1 LLSSHYPWLAVD
13 PNTAGGA
20 TGGHMARC
28 GRETRFGVS
37 PWIRLRALAVLA
49 LCGVPF
55 AGVHA
60 VRPIR
65 AQQEVLRASLS
76 GGVALANGTRGGDD
90 AGHPAVDARGKIAC
104 AEGDEPIELRWPEGW
119 TRTTHEQRERALSP
133 SFPGPDDDA
142 SETSDERDVIN
153 NAASSSRRLLL
164 KLAPLVLGEKDTLI
178 VGAVGGSVTLGD
190 TRRPDLA
197 YPALFAAGLTEALA
211 NRAGEGRR
219 KRDVSVAAVN
229 GAMGG
234 TGSGYFA
241 LCINRHLSMDADIV
255 LVELNV
261 NDGTDR
267 SFERVHR
274 KILDRAGRPAV
285 LDVLAEIWKEKMVE
299 DREDSDAR
307 RSDTHPGFSR
317 EVVPGEQWRSR
328 LETLKHYAVP
338 YVSQAEAIAPEVSR
352 DSKTFPDAGGAF
364 APDAFL
370 RAADVAHIRNHTFTS
385 AGLHLTTLGHGIL
398 AELLLHAVF
407 RVVEHHAR
415 GCRGS
420 LERALTAARAAES
433 SVEALNGGRG
443 VGGSLRGDVADRPG
457 GVDSCHSPEALLAAT
472 VAPRV
477 EDSSLNKG
485 DEEKGGWALAAD
497 ASPNT
502 GEKKWGVET
511 STPGAAWTV
520 SLDTRVVRTRGGERN
535 DPLIE
540 TTHDSS
546 SNDPSN
552 DSSPVTRENDGWAKG
567 SVITV
572 AYLAS
577 YENMGVAEGFCGGA
591 CFCAP
596 FSINATWDKP
606 TSELALFEVHTTPPT
621 EDCRITLSLR
631 PIEGNEG
638 TPTRFKVLQMTVQE
652 EFVEADRARAAMQ
665 EAGGAE
671 NAFRANRM
679 TGGGGRRSRRVA

>member
-1 LLSSHYPWLAVD
+1 LLSSSHYPWLAVD

-133 SFPGPDDDA
+133 SFPGPDTDA
-142 SETSDERDVIN
+142 SETSDERDVIT
-153 NAASSSRRLLL
+153 NALSSSSRRLLL
-164 KLAPLVLGEKDTLI
+164 KLAPVVLGEKDTLI

-197 YPALFAAGLTEALA
+197 YPALFAKGLTEALA
-211 NRAGEGRR
+211 NRAGEDKR

-274 KILDRAGRPAV
+274 KILDRASRPAV
-285 LDVLAEIWKEKMVE
+285 VDVLAEIWKEKMVE
-299 DREDSDAR
+299 DREDSDA
-307 RSDTHPGFSR
+307 SVTSAHPGFSR

-385 AGLHLTTLGHGIL
+385 AGLHLTTYGHGIL

-407 RVVEHHAR
+407 RVVEHHAPDL
-415 GCRGS
+415 CRGS
-420 LERALTAARAAES
+420 LERALDEARDAES
-433 SVEALNGGRG
+433 SLEALNGGRG

-457 GVDSCHSPEALLAAT
+457 GVDSCHSPESLLAAT
-472 VAPRV
+472 VAGV

-520 SLDTRVVRTRGGERN
+520 SLDTRVVRTRGGERD

-540 TTHDSS
+540 TTHDS
-546 SNDPSN
+546 
-552 DSSPVTRENDGWAKG
+552 GWAKG

-621 EDCRITLSLR
+621 EDCRITLRMR

-638 TPTRFKVLQMTVQE
+638 PVTRFKVLQMTVQE

-679 TGGGGRRSRRVA
+679 TGGGGRWSRRVA

>member
-1 LLSSHYPWLAVD
+1 MSASSGCLGRELLSSSHYPWLAVD

-20 TGGHMARC
+20 TGSHMARC

-37 PWIRLRALAVLA
+37 SWIRLRALAVLA

-133 SFPGPDDDA
+133 SFPGPDTDTL
-142 SETSDERDVIN
+142 ETSDERDVIT

-307 RSDTHPGFSR
+307 RSDAHPGVFFSR
-317 EVVPGEQWRSR
+317 AFVTRLGAALGARRRRVPP
-328 LETLKHYAVP
+328 VP
-338 YVSQAEAIAPEVSR
+338 LFPLPLLRPLLQRTQCVGFVR
-352 DSKTFPDAGGAF
+352 GRWWTFPAVVRVPERGAERIEEPKRLRRLVLRRGTRRVDVPRSFRYLIFVFVFLFLFVFFPRRRVRFFRFGRRAGQFVRDLGYVGVFRRSVLAGLRLAVRARRARRRRRRVARGARLRVQRGDRLRDARLLGLKLADFAEKRVAARRRGPRGILHRLRRARGGGDRRREALARDARRLGGVAGGNARRGLGRHGG
-364 APDAFL
+364 A
-370 RAADVAHIRNHTFTS
+370 RRHRNRWRHRRRRRLS
-385 AGLHLTTLGHGIL
+385 MA
-398 AELLLHAVF
+398 
-407 RVVEHHAR
+407 
-415 GCRGS
+415 
-420 LERALTAARAAES
+420 
-433 SVEALNGGRG
+433 
-443 VGGSLRGDVADRPG
+443 VADRR
-457 GVDSCHSPEALLAAT
+457 C
-472 VAPRV
+472 
-477 EDSSLNKG
+477 
-485 DEEKGGWALAAD
+485 
-497 ASPNT
+497 
-502 GEKKWGVET
+502 
-511 STPGAAWTV
+511 GA
-520 SLDTRVVRTRGGERN
+520 VRR
-535 DPLIE
+535 L
-540 TTHDSS
+540 
-546 SNDPSN
+546 
-552 DSSPVTRENDGWAKG
+552 
-567 SVITV
+567 
-572 AYLAS
+572 
-577 YENMGVAEGFCGGA
+577 GA
-591 CFCAP
+591 
-596 FSINATWDKP
+596 
-606 TSELALFEVHTTPPT
+606 
-621 EDCRITLSLR
+621 
-631 PIEGNEG
+631 
-638 TPTRFKVLQMTVQE
+638 
-652 EFVEADRARAAMQ
+652 
-665 EAGGAE
+665 
-671 NAFRANRM
+671 
-679 TGGGGRRSRRVA
+679 RRVPATRNSGISARL

>member
-1 LLSSHYPWLAVD
+1 
-13 PNTAGGA
+13 
-20 TGGHMARC
+20 MARC

-76 GGVALANGTRGGDD
+76 GGAALANGTRGGDD

-142 SETSDERDVIN
+142 SETSAERDVTN
-153 NAASSSRRLLL
+153 PSSRRLLL
-164 KLAPLVLGEKDTLI
+164 KLAPLLLGEKDTLT

-190 TRRPDLA
+190 VRRPDLA

-211 NRAGEGRR
+211 GGAGEARR
-219 KRDVSVAAVN
+219 KRDVSVVAVN

-285 LDVLAEIWKEKMVE
+285 LDVLAEIWKENIADKNAG
-299 DREDSDAR
+299 SDAR
-307 RSDTHPGFSR
+307 LTSAHPGFSR

-328 LETLKHYAVP
+328 LETLAHYAVP
-338 YVSQAEAIAPEVSR
+338 YVSQAEALAPEVSR
-352 DSKTFPDAGGAF
+352 DSKTFPETGGAF

-385 AGLHLTTLGHGIL
+385 AGLHLTTYGHEIL

-407 RVVEHHAR
+407 RVVAHHAR
-415 GCRGS
+415 GCRGA
-420 LERALTAARAAES
+420 LERALAAAREAES
-433 SVEALNGGRG
+433 SLEASRGGRG

-472 VAPRV
+472 VAGV
-477 EDSSLNKG
+477 EDS
-485 DEEKGGWALAAD
+485 DTGWALAAD

-520 SLDTRVVRTRGGERN
+520 SLDTRVVRTRGERD
-535 DPLIE
+535 DPLFFGA
-540 TTHDSS
+540 TTRDP

-552 DSSPVTRENDGWAKG
+552 DDETPKNETNWAKG

-577 YENMGVAEGFCGGA
+577 YENVGVAEGFCGGA
-591 CFCAP
+591 CACAP

-606 TSELALFEVHTTPPT
+606 TSELALFEVHTAPPT

-631 PIEGNEG
+631 KIEDNGG

-679 TGGGGRRSRRVA
+679 TGGGGRWSRRVA

>member
-1 LLSSHYPWLAVD
+1 
-13 PNTAGGA
+13 
-20 TGGHMARC
+20 MARC

-65 AQQEVLRASLS
+65 AQQEVLRASFP
-76 GGVALANGTRGGDD
+76 GGVALANETRGVDD
-90 AGHPAVDARGKIAC
+90 AGEPAVHARGAFSC

-133 SFPGPDDDA
+133 SFPRPDDADDDDDDDDA
-142 SETSDERDVIN
+142 DASRARAEASYDD
-153 NAASSSRRLLL
+153 AASRRLFL
-164 KLAPLVLGEKDTLI
+164 KLAPLLLGEKRTLT

-190 TRRPDLA
+190 VRRPDLA
-197 YPALFAAGLTEALA
+197 YPALFAAGLTEAFSLKK
-211 NRAGEGRR
+211 AGDGESAPPA
-219 KRDVSVAAVN
+219 RDVSVVAAN

-241 LCINRHLSMDADIV
+241 LCVNRHLRIDADIV

-274 KILDRAGRPAV
+274 KILDRTGRPAV
-285 LDVLAEIWKEKMVE
+285 LDVLAEIWKEKPA
-299 DREDSDAR
+299 DAA
-307 RSDTHPGFSR
+307 DAADAHPGFSR
-317 EVVPGEQWRSR
+317 EVVPGEQWRAR
-328 LETLKHYAVP
+328 LETLAHYAVP
-338 YVSQAEAIAPEVSR
+338 YVSQAAALAPEVSR
-352 DSKTFPDAGGAF
+352 DSKASPEAGGAF
-364 APDAFL
+364 APEAFL
-370 RAADVAHIRNHTFTS
+370 RAVDVAHIRNHTFNS
-385 AGLHLTTLGHGIL
+385 AGLHLTDAGHEIL
-398 AELLLHAVF
+398 AELLLHAAF
-407 RVVEHHAR
+407 RVVRPRAR
-415 GCRGS
+415 CRGA
-420 LERALTAARAAES
+420 LERAVTAARRAEAAL
-433 SVEALNGGRG
+433 EASRGGRG

-472 VAPRV
+472 VSGV
-477 EDSSLNKG
+477 EPS
-485 DEEKGGWALAAD
+485 GGWSLAAD

-520 SLDTRVVRTRGGERN
+520 SLDTRVVRTNDDANVGRRN
-535 DPLIE
+535 E
-540 TTHDSS
+540 H
-546 SNDPSN
+546 
-552 DSSPVTRENDGWAKG
+552 VWANG
-567 SVITV
+567 SAVTV

-577 YENMGVAEGFCGGA
+577 YENMGVAAGACGGA
-591 CFCAP
+591 CACAP
-596 FSINATWDKP
+596 FSINATWEKP
-606 TSELALFEVHTTPPT
+606 TSELALFEVHTAPPA
-621 EDCRITLSLR
+621 EDCRITLRLTAGPSEDGDGGGAGR
-631 PIEGNEG
+631 TG
-638 TPTRFKVLQMTVQE
+638 RFKVLQMTVQE
-652 EFVEADRARAAMQ
+652 EFVEADRARAALQ

-679 TGGGGRRSRRVA
+679 TEGG